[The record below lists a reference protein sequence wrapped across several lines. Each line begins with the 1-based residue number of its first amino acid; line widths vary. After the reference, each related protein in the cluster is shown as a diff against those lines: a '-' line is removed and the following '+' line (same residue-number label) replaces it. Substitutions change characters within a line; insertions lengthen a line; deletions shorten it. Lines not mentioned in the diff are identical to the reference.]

1 MKKTKIIRKLTFA
14 GSLFLAFTAGA
25 QTWQQT
31 YGTNGHYANC
41 ITRTNDKGYLIGGG
55 TSTAGS
61 LMKVDSVGSVLW
73 AKSYSYTPAGD
84 ITDVQVL
91 PDSSIICGG
100 YTNGN
105 SAVLK
110 LTAIGNI
117 SFARQFSGFGA
128 RVMRASGG
136 YYLACGQDGAVVRV
150 STSGS
155 ATWEK
160 FFKYSALELAQI
172 RDIAELT
179 DGNFIGVG
187 SGGQLGESI
196 VLVKFDSNGDT
207 LWTKLHG
214 TTGCNLYSV
223 VALNDGTFLACG
235 MRSSSNETLLI
246 KLDNAGTLIWYRSFG
261 SAQSFKIIDALDGG
275 VYVAGNTTFQGAGGS
290 DLFLMKVDGSGSLNW
305 FKTYGGTGDEYLGDA
320 VLSHD
325 NKNIILVG
333 STTGFSTN
341 GASYLVAADTS
352 GQVACNIQSGTL
364 SSFNNNPVFYSGL
377 QISNPSTYTGIT
389 VAVSPLAV
397 VGSTLCSTVGISE
410 HASSSSNIMLYP
422 NPSSG
427 DFKIILALDA
437 DLYVTDLIGRELLS
451 VHAVEGVNN
460 VHLDAPNGIYVLK
473 IYDGTENRTERIII
487 NR

>member
-1 MKKTKIIRKLTFA
+1 MKRTLLLLTF
-14 GSLFLAFTAGA
+14 GLSICVQA

-31 YGTNGHYANC
+31 YGTNGYYANC
-41 ITRTNDKGYLIGGG
+41 ITRTNDRGYLIGGG

-61 LMKVDSVGSVLW
+61 LMKIDSVGSVLW

-110 LTAIGNI
+110 LTASGNI

-128 RVMRASGG
+128 KVMRSSGG

-155 ATWEK
+155 AVWEK
-160 FFKYSALELAQI
+160 FFKYSASELAQV

-325 NKNIILVG
+325 NRNIILVG

-341 GASYLVAADTS
+341 GAAYLVAADTS
-352 GQVACNIQSGTL
+352 GQVACNTQSGTL

-377 QISNPSTYTGIT
+377 QISNPSTLTGIT
-389 VAVSPLAV
+389 INVSSLAV
-397 VGSTLCSTVGISE
+397 TGSTLCSTVGINEEPTPTESVT
-410 HASSSSNIMLYP
+410 LYP

-427 DFKIILALDA
+427 YFHISVARNSIIT
-437 DLYVTDLIGRELLS
+437 VTDLLGQQILS
-451 VHAVEGVNN
+451 GTSIEGERTI
-460 VHLDAPNGIYVLK
+460 HLDTPNGIYFLLVD
-473 IYDGTENRTERIII
+473 DGNTTTTRRIII